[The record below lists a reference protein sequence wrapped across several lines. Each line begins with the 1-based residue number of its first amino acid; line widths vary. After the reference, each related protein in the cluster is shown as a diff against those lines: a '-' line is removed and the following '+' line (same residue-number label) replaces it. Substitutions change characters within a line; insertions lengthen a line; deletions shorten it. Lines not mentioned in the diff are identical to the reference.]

1 MDLSIENILKRTD
14 SNNSIFGPTTP
25 NLSSNATGFD
35 INNSNDENLQPT
47 DKKHKPIKFKVRKV
61 SSDIPK
67 PKSNNKQVQS
77 VQLQYDQCTNKITK
91 IQKEI
96 DFLNNLL
103 PPYNVEIDYHTRTKI
118 TRAIEKLT
126 NKIDEIEKKK
136 YNLGI
141 TLSRLWR
148 DLDDSDIWVRTVS
161 N

>member
-1 MDLSIENILKRTD
+1 MDISIENILKRTD

-25 NLSSNATGFD
+25 NLSSNVTGSFE
-35 INNSNDENLQPT
+35 NSENVDENAAE
-47 DKKHKPIKFKVRKV
+47 KKHIPIKFKVRKV
-61 SSDIPK
+61 SNDMPK
-67 PKSNNKQVQS
+67 PKNHNKQVQS